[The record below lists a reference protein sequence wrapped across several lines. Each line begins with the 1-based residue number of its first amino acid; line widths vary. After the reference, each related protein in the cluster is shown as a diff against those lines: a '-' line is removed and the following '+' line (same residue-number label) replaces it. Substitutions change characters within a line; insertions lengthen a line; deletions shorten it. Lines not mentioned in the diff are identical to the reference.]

1 MKKLMLTV
9 IAGCIA
15 ISGPVFAQDEGNSI
29 NGGNM
34 DIESRWGTPGP
45 EGHPVLSFGVTEVVL
60 SDRWSDTF
68 LLELRG
74 FKNLD
79 NGLAI
84 GGKVASNFD
93 DEAELGLSFRKTLID
108 TFHGYGDLGYSDMD
122 IDDGAFAELGV
133 GAYFWRNNVMGINGG
148 VKHYFG
154 PSDTAFTVGFTINI
168 Y

>member
-1 MKKLMLTV
+1 MKKPMLTV
-9 IAGCIA
+9 IVAFIA
-15 ISGPVFAQDEGNSI
+15 ISGPVFGLDEGNAI
-29 NGGNM
+29 KGGNM
-34 DIESRWGTPGP
+34 DIESRWEAPAP
-45 EGHPVLSFGVTEVVL
+45 EGHPVLSFAVTEVVI
-60 SDRWSDTF
+60 SDRRSDTF

-74 FKNLD
+74 FKSFD
-79 NGLAI
+79 KGMAI

-108 TFHGYGDLGYSDMD
+108 SLHGYGDLGYNDMD
-122 IDDGAFAELGV
+122 TEDGAFAELGV
-133 GAYFWRNNVMGINGG
+133 GAYFWRNNIMGINGG

>member
-1 MKKLMLTV
+1 MKKSMLTV
-9 IAGCIA
+9 IVALVA
-15 ISGPVFAQDEGNSI
+15 ISGPVFGQDAGSGI
-29 NGGNM
+29 SGGSTGY
-34 DIESRWGTPGP
+34 DARWETPHP
-45 EGHPVLSFGVTEVVL
+45 DGHPVLSFGVTEVVI

-74 FKNLD
+74 FKSFD
-79 NGLAI
+79 KGLAI
-84 GGKVASNFD
+84 GGKIASNFD
-93 DEAELGLSFRKTLID
+93 DESELGLSFRKSLVD

-133 GAYFWRNNVMGINGG
+133 GAYFWKNNLFSINGG